1 MAKNKQAERIRREIR
16 YEYEIGLLI
25 KGLPCSDVY
34 ILSNMI
40 GNKLSLR
47 TIQRMRKEFITTP
60 YER

>member
-1 MAKNKQAERIRREIR
+1 MAKNIQVERKRREGR
-16 YEYEIGLLI
+16 YEYEINLLI

-34 ILSNMI
+34 ILSNMM